1 MLLIVAGQGYWLW
14 NQCQYRNEELVKDVY
29 AKVLEAVALNDSV
42 RALQP
47 RKVFGDSASV
57 SWGTSSKRVIESQGR
72 HHPFQYQRRAGLE
85 SGKGSGQ
92 VHASGGR
99 AFHSSAF

>member
-1 MLLIVAGQGYWLW
+1 MEQRIRIIWILSLTSMLLIVAGQGYWLW

-47 RKVFGDSASV
+47 RKVLE
-57 SWGTSSKRVIESQGR
+57 I
-72 HHPFQYQRRAGLE
+72 RRL
-85 SGKGSGQ
+85 
-92 VHASGGR
+92 
-99 AFHSSAF
+99 FHGEPAANV